1 MNEGNHHLRSELY
14 NSMISLADIPLYVN
28 ISFLFCY
35 DYIGS
40 QKLIHNISENEMP
53 RRSIHQ
59 TERMVPA
66 EARRVRDLRTDKDL
80 SQKQIADVLHIS
92 QRAYAD
98 YELGNVRIPV
108 QYLIYLAK
116 YYNVD
121 MNYICGITSVPQ
133 NFPEQCDYTFLF

>member
-1 MNEGNHHLRSELY
+1 
-14 NSMISLADIPLYVN
+14 
-28 ISFLFCY
+28 
-35 DYIGS
+35 
-40 QKLIHNISENEMP
+40 MP
-53 RRSIHQ
+53 RKSIHQ
-59 TERMVPA
+59 TERMVPS

-80 SQKQIADVLHIS
+80 SQKQVADVLHIS
-92 QRAYAD
+92 QRTYAD

-133 NFPEQCDYTFLF
+133 AFPEQCDYTFLF

>member
-1 MNEGNHHLRSELY
+1 
-14 NSMISLADIPLYVN
+14 MIKKEFSVLTQN
-28 ISFLFCY
+28 
-35 DYIGS
+35 
-40 QKLIHNISENEMP
+40 NSENKMP
-53 RRSIHQ
+53 RKSLHQ
-59 TERMVPA
+59 TERTVPS
-66 EARRVRDLRTDKDL
+66 ESRRVRDLRTDKDL
-80 SQKQIADVLHIS
+80 SQKQVADVLHIS

-133 NFPEQCDYTFLF
+133 AFPEQCDYTFLF

>member
-1 MNEGNHHLRSELY
+1 MS
-14 NSMISLADIPLYVN
+14 
-28 ISFLFCY
+28 
-35 DYIGS
+35 
-40 QKLIHNISENEMP
+40 
-53 RRSIHQ
+53 RRRTNL
-59 TERMVPA
+59 TEHIVPA
-66 EARRVRDLRTDKDL
+66 EARRIRDLRTDKDL
-80 SQKQIADVLHIS
+80 SQKQVADVLHIS

-133 NFPEQCDYTFLF
+133 AFPEQCDYTFLF